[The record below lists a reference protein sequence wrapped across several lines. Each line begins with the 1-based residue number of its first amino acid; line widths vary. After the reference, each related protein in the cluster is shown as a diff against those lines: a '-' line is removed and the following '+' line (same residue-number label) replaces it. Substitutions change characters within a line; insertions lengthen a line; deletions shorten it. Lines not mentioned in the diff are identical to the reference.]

1 MTNNNPVTVIRSST
15 LYCIQSNLNR
25 CDCSWYVY
33 WWSMLSSSRSANT
46 GGYKV
51 VIILLPLSAISHLF
65 IHSLS
70 GQQLHSST
78 EQKDHTFNAAA
89 AASQCGKRWERW
101 KRRVLQCSTLLCR
114 SAHVRFLSLR
124 AADRQQWGAD
134 QIITMPSAVTTQPR
148 LNV

>member
-25 CDCSWYVY
+25 CYSCWYVY

-46 GGYKV
+46 GGYEV

-65 IHSLS
+65 IRSLS
-70 GQQLHSST
+70 VQQLHSST

-89 AASQCGKRWERW
+89 SHCGKRWDRL
-101 KRRVLQCSTLLCR
+101 KRRVLQCLTLLCR
-114 SAHVRFLSLR
+114 SAHVHFLSLC
-124 AADRQQWGAD
+124 AADRQQRGAD

>member
-1 MTNNNPVTVIRSST
+1 MTNNNPVTLIRSST

-25 CDCSWYVY
+25 CYSCWYVY
-33 WWSMLSSSRSANT
+33 WWSMLSSFRSANT

-65 IHSLS
+65 THSLS
-70 GQQLHSST
+70 VEQLHSST
-78 EQKDHTFNAAA
+78 VQKDHTFDAAA
-89 AASQCGKRWERW
+89 AASHCGKRWERL
-101 KRRVLQCSTLLCR
+101 KRHVLQCLTLFCH

-124 AADRQQWGAD
+124 AADRQQRGAD